1 MTIITYVIM
10 SVCAAVTG
18 TTAIVQDISR
28 TPHRES
34 MIIAPPTD
42 WKAGDT
48 VQISTTVETRG
59 DTTIITQDTT
69 IIRWEEQR

>member
-1 MTIITYVIM
+1 MTTITYVIL

-18 TTAIVQDISR
+18 TTAIVQEISR

-34 MIIAPPTD
+34 MIVAPPPD
-42 WKAGDT
+42 WIPGDT

-69 IIRWEEQR
+69 IIRWEERP